1 LYISLIGEVT
11 DGEKT
16 LGGHMKVL
24 RNKETGQIRVLGNYG
39 VTSYFQDKESAMKDY
54 KRIKRNSLNRFR
66 NEILRDI
73 TGTSARA
80 AREDMGL

>member
-1 LYISLIGEVT
+1 
-11 DGEKT
+11 
-16 LGGHMKVL
+16 MKVL